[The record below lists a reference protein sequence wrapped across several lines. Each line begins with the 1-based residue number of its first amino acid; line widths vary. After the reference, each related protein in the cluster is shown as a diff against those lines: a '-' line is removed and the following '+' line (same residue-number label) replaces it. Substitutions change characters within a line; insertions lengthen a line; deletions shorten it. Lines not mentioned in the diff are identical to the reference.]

1 MAIDELAP
9 GSSHER
15 QARAAA
21 WVGGAGSGGHG
32 GARPQGERMTILG
45 IDPGKSGAVAVL
57 DEGGDLLKVLDV
69 PSTPEANGS
78 RQLIDGESKGK
89 NHVISIDPESPRHRG
104 HPAGLA
110 NKQRGNCRMEKR
122 MICAVESEARNA
134 VASIRIVEFLRE
146 SPEVRAAVADL
157 QSGDS
162 FRIAV
167 GAAQLLVRSTGVVTA
182 DDDDDIPF

>member
-1 MAIDELAP
+1 MSTHLSRKAHAIEAILR
-9 GSSHER
+9 GSQTS
-15 QARAAA
+15 
-21 WVGGAGSGGHG
+21 SGEI
-32 GARPQGERMTILG
+32 AEW
-45 IDPGKSGAVAVL
+45 
-57 DEGGDLLKVLDV
+57 
-69 PSTPEANGS
+69 
-78 RQLIDGESKGK
+78 K
-89 NHVISIDPESPRHRG
+89 NE
-104 HPAGLA
+104 
-110 NKQRGNCRMEKR
+110 

>member
-1 MAIDELAP
+1 MSSQLIQKAHNIEAILRRSRTSGGTRWP
-9 GSSHER
+9 R
-15 QARAAA
+15 RARASEIAE
-21 WVGGAGSGGHG
+21 W
-32 GARPQGERMTILG
+32 
-45 IDPGKSGAVAVL
+45 
-57 DEGGDLLKVLDV
+57 
-69 PSTPEANGS
+69 
-78 RQLIDGESKGK
+78 K
-89 NHVISIDPESPRHRG
+89 NE
-104 HPAGLA
+104 
-110 NKQRGNCRMEKR
+110 

>member
-1 MAIDELAP
+1 MSTHLSRKAHAIEAILQ
-9 GSSHER
+9 GSQTS
-15 QARAAA
+15 
-21 WVGGAGSGGHG
+21 SGEI
-32 GARPQGERMTILG
+32 AEW
-45 IDPGKSGAVAVL
+45 
-57 DEGGDLLKVLDV
+57 
-69 PSTPEANGS
+69 
-78 RQLIDGESKGK
+78 K
-89 NHVISIDPESPRHRG
+89 NE
-104 HPAGLA
+104 
-110 NKQRGNCRMEKR
+110 

-182 DDDDDIPF
+182 ADDDIPF

>member
-1 MAIDELAP
+1 MSTLLVQKAHDIEDIVRCSRT
-9 GSSHER
+9 SSAEKI
-15 QARAAA
+15 AA
-21 WVGGAGSGGHG
+21 W
-32 GARPQGERMTILG
+32 
-45 IDPGKSGAVAVL
+45 
-57 DEGGDLLKVLDV
+57 
-69 PSTPEANGS
+69 
-78 RQLIDGESKGK
+78 K
-89 NHVISIDPESPRHRG
+89 NE
-104 HPAGLA
+104 
-110 NKQRGNCRMEKR
+110 

-182 DDDDDIPF
+182 DDDDIPF